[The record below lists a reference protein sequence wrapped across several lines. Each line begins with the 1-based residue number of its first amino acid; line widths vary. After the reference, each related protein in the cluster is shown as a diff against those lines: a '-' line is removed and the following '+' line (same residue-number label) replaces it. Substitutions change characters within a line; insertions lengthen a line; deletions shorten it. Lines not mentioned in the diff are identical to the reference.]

1 MLGFSKKSR
10 NKRILPTF
18 PSMGTDEWSRV
29 WDRWRF
35 KGDTLFDTWDEIY
48 RANFFPSV
56 FRRPEVD
63 GSLKE
68 RELEIGK
75 SEETR

>member
-1 MLGFSKKSR
+1 MLAFSKKSR

-18 PSMGTDEWSRV
+18 PSIGSMTFQRRYVVRHLGRNLSS
-29 WDRWRF
+29 
-35 KGDTLFDTWDEIY
+35 
-48 RANFFPSV
+48 FFPSV